1 MNSNIVQRIPRIMAS
16 IMLLG
21 IFYEAAKNVGL
32 TFL

>member
-1 MNSNIVQRIPRIMAS
+1 MAS